1 MVGMVTSDCRL
12 LILKNLGERRFF
24 DAGHILISG
33 RPFARRLPEFK
44 FWLSCTRGTVTAY
57 LMTFFSVFDVPVFWP
72 VLVLY
77 FCVLFYITMKR
88 QIMHMIKHR
97 YVPWSFG
104 KAKYAAGKG
113 APKNSK

>member
-1 MVGMVTSDCRL
+1 MLFV
-12 LILKNLGERRFF
+12 
-24 DAGHILISG
+24 
-33 RPFARRLPEFK
+33 RPFARRLSEFK
-44 FWLSCTRGTVTAY
+44 FWLSCIRGTVTAY

-104 KAKYAAGKG
+104 KAKYSGGKG
-113 APKNSK
+113 ASKNSK